1 MAAQIGRERKE
12 REPKVLNQNVAV
24 FRSKRPVERFMIEE
38 RETRQ
43 GGTAKRPA
51 LDKDAVGGSV
61 DCSASKPLAKPA
73 IIAAPELVPP
83 K

>member
-1 MAAQIGRERKE
+1 MAAQIGRKRKE

-61 DCSASKPLAKPA
+61 DLLCVQTSCEAGHHRGT
-73 IIAAPELVPP
+73 ELVPP